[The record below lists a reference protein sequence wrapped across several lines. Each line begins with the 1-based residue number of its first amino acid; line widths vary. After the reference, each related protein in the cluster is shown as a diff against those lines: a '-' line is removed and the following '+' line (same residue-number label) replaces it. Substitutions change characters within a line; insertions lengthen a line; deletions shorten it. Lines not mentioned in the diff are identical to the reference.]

1 MDPGTLV
8 GVVLALAAIF
18 GSMVMEGGN
27 PAAIIAPPAMILVLV
42 GTMGVALAS
51 GLLKDFKTI
60 PSLLKTAL
68 LAKPHEAD
76 DTIKQ
81 VVKFAETA
89 RREGLLALEE
99 AARSIEDPFL
109 KKGIEMAVDGTDPE
123 ELREILESDVAAMRS
138 RHKAGAKFFTDMGA
152 YAPTLGIIGT
162 VLGLVHVLENLS
174 DPSKLGHLIAGA
186 FIATLWGVMSAN
198 VIWLPI
204 GSKLKRVS
212 EIEVHHRELVLEGI
226 MSIQAGAN
234 PRVIE
239 QKLLA
244 YVPPKARAAMAE
256 NKGKAA

>member
-1 MDPGTLV
+1 MDPGTV
-8 GVVLALAAIF
+8 IGVVLALCAIF

-27 PAAIIAPPAMILVLV
+27 PAAIISPPAMLLVIV
-42 GTMGVALAS
+42 GTLGVALAS
-51 GLLKDFKTI
+51 GLLKDFKTL
-60 PSLLKTAL
+60 PNLLKTAL
-68 LAKPHEAD
+68 LAKPHEPD

-99 AARSIEDPFL
+99 AARGIEDPFL

-123 ELREILESDVAAMRS
+123 ELREILESDVAAMKA
-138 RHKAGAKFFTDMGA
+138 RHKAGSKFFTDMGA

-198 VIWLPI
+198 VVWLPI

-244 YVPPKARAAMAE
+244 YVPPKARAAMTGT
-256 NKGKAA
+256 KDKAA